1 MKWCS
6 GLRRSTGTEM
16 RAPFQPTTLHPT
28 NSLRSKRT
36 SGPRGPS
43 MPITLS
49 SRVEDDFAI
58 LEVDGS
64 LTLGP
69 SLSTLRETAR
79 RILDETNVAGLILQV
94 NEASTTDS
102 AGLGELTLVYTLA
115 TKRRCPI
122 MMVGVTSTLQ
132 KMLEVTHLDAL
143 LPSAT

>member
-1 MKWCS
+1 
-6 GLRRSTGTEM
+6 
-16 RAPFQPTTLHPT
+16 
-28 NSLRSKRT
+28 
-36 SGPRGPS
+36 
-43 MPITLS
+43 MPLTLS

-79 RILDETNVAGLILQV
+79 RILEETNVAGLILQV
-94 NEASTTDS
+94 SHVTTADS

-115 TKRRCPI
+115 TNRRCPI
-122 MMVGVTSTLQ
+122 MLVGVTSTLQ

-143 LPSAT
+143 LPSATDLASAKKRLKER